1 MRPDFSSL
9 FKKAQKIGDN
19 RLKLNDLDSA
29 DVRTLV
35 EKKKTSI
42 HLSLKRNVLSVQKTL
57 AESK

>member
-1 MRPDFSSL
+1 LRPNFSSL

-19 RLKLNDLDSA
+19 RLRLHDLDSA

-42 HLSLKRNVLSVQKTL
+42 HLSLKRKELSVQKTL